1 MVIIIVNVKNFLERK
16 FCGSSINRFRKQTY
30 SWKKAVL
37 DTTILIHCK
46 ARQFL
51 RDLFSTNQ
59 EKSLERA
66 LERAETI

>member
-1 MVIIIVNVKNFLERK
+1 MLLR
-16 FCGSSINRFRKQTY
+16 
-30 SWKKAVL
+30 KKAVL

-51 RDLFSTNQ
+51 RDQFSTNQ

-66 LERAETI
+66 LERADNNLKAPVIYSDGRFETLANSGRSLI